1 MSDVGQR
8 RVKGTHL
15 GDDYRP
21 KLGIRHVAI
30 VWGVAFAAK
39 MESLSRHRVVSS
51 RRLLDSSSSLQLYD
65 LTVYL
70 GLCTSKGISG
80 SSSMGDRDEPIA
92 PVRIRKPLRFL
103 TSQRVPSRLPST
115 TRCTDTLTSH
125 RNSPYKTGQITLG
138 RGRRDDSLDPC
149 SHLMHRRDAVVLED
163 A

>member
-1 MSDVGQR
+1 MSDGR
-8 RVKGTHL
+8 RERVKGTHL

-39 MESLSRHRVVSS
+39 MESLSRHRVVSP
-51 RRLLDSSSSLQLYD
+51 RRLLNSSPSRQLDD
-65 LTVYL
+65 LTVDL
-70 GLCTSKGISG
+70 GLCTFCVSD

-92 PVRIRKPLRFL
+92 PVRIRSPFRFL

-115 TRCTDTLTSH
+115 ARCTETLTSH